1 MIRQQEPLA
10 SERMWHRSS
19 LLSSALGALA
29 LALAGCGG
37 DKAELIPQQDA
48 DVLSALVGEAGEAS
62 SAGECERAR
71 RAVAE
76 AGLQLAGLPRKTD
89 KQLKAN
95 LKQWLEHVDKRIAAD
110 CKPPKPERTA
120 TPDPTATATPTPTPT
135 PTATA
140 TATPTPTPTPTAT
153 TDSGDDEGAEEP
165 AGTGGVPDGDG

>member
-1 MIRQQEPLA
+1 MWYRPPLLA
-10 SERMWHRSS
+10 G
-19 LLSSALGALA
+19 ALAALA

-37 DKAELIPQQDA
+37 DEAELIPRQDA
-48 DVLSALVGEAGEAS
+48 DQLSALVGKAGNAS

-76 AGLQLAGLPRKTD
+76 AELELAGLPRRTD

-95 LKQWLEHVDKRIAAD
+95 LKNWLAHLDERIAAD
-110 CKPPKPERTA
+110 CKPPQPERTA

-135 PTATA
+135 PTPTA
-140 TATPTPTPTPTAT
+140 TASATPTPTAT
-153 TDSGDDEGAEEP
+153 PTATADPGEDQGDEEP